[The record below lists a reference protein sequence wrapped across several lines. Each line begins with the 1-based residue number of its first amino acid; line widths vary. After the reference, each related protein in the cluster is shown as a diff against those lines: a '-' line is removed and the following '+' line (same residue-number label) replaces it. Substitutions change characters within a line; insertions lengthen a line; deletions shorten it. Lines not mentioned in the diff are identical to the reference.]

1 MRPQFLELKTH
12 CVVCTAPV
20 PPERLKYKAIT
31 CSDEHARI
39 RKLSM
44 RAKQDSR
51 ECRFCRKP
59 ATPAEKASYQRFRK
73 WEARF
78 PELAYPAQFKRWENT
93 PEEVDRDIDF
103 TLATAQRMAQEDE
116 DAAERAET
124 EAAAATAA
132 QVQME
137 PICTAGSSL

>member
-12 CVVCTAPV
+12 CVVCTSPV

-31 CSDEHARI
+31 CCDAHARE

-59 ATPAEKASYQRFRK
+59 TTPAEKAAYQRYRK
-73 WEARF
+73 WEVMN
-78 PELAYPAQFKRWENT
+78 PNLAFPAQFKRWQET
-93 PEEVDRDIDF
+93 TQPTGSKFDIDSAR
-103 TLATAQRMAQEDE
+103 TMADE
-116 DAAERAET
+116 DYEAAENARNERL
-124 EAAAATAA
+124 AASTP
-132 QVQME
+132 ME
-137 PICTAGSSL
+137 PICEAGTSL